1 MISPDALRQEGID
14 IMGSNG
20 VEYTWDEIE
29 AWDSKCPVDG
39 AEMDHG
45 TWIPTL
51 MDDYYCSDCQFTIEY
66 PHYKPEGR

>member
-1 MISPDALRQEGID
+1 MQPPTEQPEEPLF
-14 IMGSNG
+14 MGSNG